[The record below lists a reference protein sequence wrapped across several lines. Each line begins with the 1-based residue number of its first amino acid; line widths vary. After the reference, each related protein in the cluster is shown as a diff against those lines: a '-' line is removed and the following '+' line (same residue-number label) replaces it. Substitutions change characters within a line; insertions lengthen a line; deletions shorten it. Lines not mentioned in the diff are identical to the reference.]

1 MTAGE
6 YRFWTR
12 VVRIYWGC
20 WKVNKAADKILKG
33 IGAGMAAGVAVG
45 LVSTMMKSSGGRQ
58 MKRTGRK
65 AIHAV
70 ENVLDQALYMLK

>member
-1 MTAGE
+1 MTAKNV
-6 YRFWTR
+6 RFWI
-12 VVRIYWGC
+12 VMIRIYWGC
-20 WKVNKAADKILKG
+20 CKLNKATNQILKG
-33 IGAGMAAGVAVG
+33 VGAGMAAGVAVG
-45 LVSTMMKSSGGRQ
+45 LVSSVLRASGGRK